1 MAGGGAGGGAGPY
14 KRFISEKVAAPDGR
28 RSVRFYLVRGGGG
41 GGGGGAGGAPELA
54 AWGEERETRDGHY
67 VYRRAEGFEG
77 GPPLHCGNLAG
88 VHDWLAAI
96 LGQDPKAAVRA
107 SRQYRSA
114 GGGAAPPAPR
124 AGGGAPGAG
133 AGAGVGFPG
142 DALRADGAGGALAGP
157 AGPGGRGT
165 KRGRAQEELARIARD
180 LHECGRAAAA
190 AQKGAVEHAAGL
202 AREAA
207 LRWVGAE
214 SGGGGDEEARQ
225 AGTGPPRG
233 KGGAAPGPHPW
244 EGLPGGKAGADPGD
258 GLTRALKLLHEVRE
272 LRARPPGT
280 LAAFEG
286 ALSDLERRSEGL
298 EGEPGEAVR
307 AGLQGLRDGHFG
319 LVTRLTAA
327 ALGGFYAPVPPP
339 PQADAADQQRRP
351 GPSSLAAALW
361 YGDKKR
367 SRGGGYPPAA
377 GA

>member
-1 MAGGGAGGGAGPY
+1 M
-14 KRFISEKVAAPDGR
+14 
-28 RSVRFYLVRGGGG
+28 
-41 GGGGGAGGAPELA
+41 
-54 AWGEERETRDGHY
+54 
-67 VYRRAEGFEG
+67 
-77 GPPLHCGNLAG
+77 
-88 VHDWLAAI
+88 
-96 LGQDPKAAVRA
+96 
-107 SRQYRSA
+107 
-114 GGGAAPPAPR
+114 
-124 AGGGAPGAG
+124 
-133 AGAGVGFPG
+133 
-142 DALRADGAGGALAGP
+142 
-157 AGPGGRGT
+157 GRG
-165 KRGRAQEELARIARD
+165 
-180 LHECGRAAAA
+180 
-190 AQKGAVEHAAGL
+190 
-202 AREAA
+202 RE
-207 LRWVGAE
+207 R
-214 SGGGGDEEARQ
+214 GGGDEEARQ

-361 YGDKKR
+361 YDDKKR